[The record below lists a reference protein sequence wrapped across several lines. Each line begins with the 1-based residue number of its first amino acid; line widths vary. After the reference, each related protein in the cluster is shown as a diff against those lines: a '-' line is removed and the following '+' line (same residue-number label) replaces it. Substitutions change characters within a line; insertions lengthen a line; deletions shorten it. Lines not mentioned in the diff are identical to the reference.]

1 MQKRMRNC
9 WKPLW
14 LQIVLETK
22 CKAICWRTKS
32 GSWCWTWSKAPADRF
47 KGEVRTI
54 NDRNI
59 CKRRSCMKNN
69 GKSPTFKFVSG
80 EERRL
85 SEVQRVSR
93 AGASLAPAPRTRQR
107 IPPGSEN
114 DWKSRHPE
122 LSELESVELE
132 LGGCCSDL
140 DKQVSDEQRGDML
153 DSEGTIW
160 DPISS

>member
-1 MQKRMRNC
+1 MASDER
-9 WKPLW
+9 
-14 LQIVLETK
+14 IVFQTIQL
-22 CKAICWRTKS
+22 
-32 GSWCWTWSKAPADRF
+32 RF

-85 SEVQRVSR
+85 SEVQRVSQGWR
-93 AGASLAPAPRTRQR
+93 LPGATHSSADPTWIRKCLEIQA
-107 IPPGSEN
+107 
-114 DWKSRHPE
+114 PE

-132 LGGCCSDL
+132 LGSCCSDL
-140 DKQVSDEQRGDML
+140 DKQVSDDERGHMS
-153 DSEGTIW
+153 DSEGTI
-160 DPISS
+160 